1 MYEAIGYSENSQV
14 PVYPKEVSVHSEYG
28 DCMYMY
34 IGHIVQY
41 VAHSIS
47 VNLDEVSVRLWNENG
62 T

>member
-1 MYEAIGYSENSQV
+1 MRPLATVRMPRSPST
-14 PVYPKEVSVHSEYG
+14 PKRSVCIVNMEIV
-28 DCMYMY
+28 CMY